1 MDNVWILGG
10 LRSFIGVK
18 DGMYRKIPAEI
29 LGAQVLKEIKNSRIY
44 DRSEIQSILQMQFLL
59 HSPMRIL
66 YQSMQNRLDI
76 YDKKNKSNLK
86 KMIVDCCL
94 EYKMNLKE
102 MAKAEFIHYNTVQ
115 YRMKKIE
122 ELLQIN
128 LKRPSDM
135 DTLYTLALFMKM
147 KEK

>member
-1 MDNVWILGG
+1 
-10 LRSFIGVK
+10 
-18 DGMYRKIPAEI
+18 
-29 LGAQVLKEIKNSRIY
+29 
-44 DRSEIQSILQMQFLL
+44 MQFLL

-147 KEK
+147 KEKWIKCKKTNHNLVCFFYKIWFAFLFFWQLFQNYGFV

>member
-1 MDNVWILGG
+1 
-10 LRSFIGVK
+10 
-18 DGMYRKIPAEI
+18 
-29 LGAQVLKEIKNSRIY
+29 
-44 DRSEIQSILQMQFLL
+44 
-59 HSPMRIL
+59 
-66 YQSMQNRLDI
+66 
-76 YDKKNKSNLK
+76 
-86 KMIVDCCL
+86 
-94 EYKMNLKE
+94 MNLKE

-115 YRMKKIE
+115 YRTKKIE

>member
-1 MDNVWILGG
+1 
-10 LRSFIGVK
+10 
-18 DGMYRKIPAEI
+18 
-29 LGAQVLKEIKNSRIY
+29 
-44 DRSEIQSILQMQFLL
+44 
-59 HSPMRIL
+59 MRIL

-86 KMIVDCCL
+86 KIIVDCCL